1 MGVEIVEG
9 VKIVERLERFVLRE
23 IIMKIKNILGNYPLC
38 FALAAMF
45 VLNGYSKPK
54 PAAEAKADARK
65 YLVFELTNIRLRDTV
80 CGYDEA
86 VHHLVSELGTNHP
99 SSDRMY
105 AFGLNGMPL
114 LTRSVAVLNDQVNLV
129 FDIAEK
135 HDVPVYFHI
144 DPVYSIGMEN
154 SPDGEEP
161 ALRFWEHPGMCEWV
175 NFPAEG
181 QTSGQI
187 PRCWVNWG
195 NWVKL
200 SNAMPNYESPEL
212 KRFYKSQLEDGVL
225 KPIKERLSVLEQ
237 EGKGYLFAGLNI
249 GWETRFQDKS
259 DLVGQAIT
267 NTANASEIMQ
277 EWEQAKT
284 GYAALHTKGWD
295 DARLT
300 RVAKERGVSNDR
312 LFYDLCAESVHD
324 NMEMLAK
331 IACEYGFSKS
341 RIFSHIVAIE
351 SCDEGS
357 RSGTNVESPPVWTA
371 LNDYCTPGFTLD
383 KRGAAVYDLDEMRKV
398 FKARGHE
405 FKYGAVETYLFH
417 YQTGAEYTAQRNE
430 FFDNGTT
437 LISVLGAVYAPYY
450 ASHSPF
456 EMNKDQAAAIRNW
469 LNP

>member
-1 MGVEIVEG
+1 MMNLKKMWGG
-9 VKIVERLERFVLRE
+9 RLS
-23 IIMKIKNILGNYPLC
+23 C
-38 FALAAMF
+38 FALASMF
-45 VLNGYSKPK
+45 VLNGYSKPQ
-54 PAAEAKADARK
+54 PVIETNVDARK
-65 YLVFELTNIRLRDTV
+65 YLVFELTNIRLEDPV

-86 VHHLVSELGTNHP
+86 VYHLVSELGTNHP

-105 AFGLNGMPL
+105 AFGFNGMPL

-144 DPVYSIGMEN
+144 DPVYSIGMED
-154 SPDGEEP
+154 SPAGEEP
-161 ALRFWEHPGMCEWV
+161 SLRFWNHPGMCEWV
-175 NFPAEG
+175 NFPEAG
-181 QTSGQI
+181 QTNGRI

-195 NWVKL
+195 TWVKL

-267 NTANASEIMQ
+267 NTQNSSEVMQ

-300 RVAKERGVSNDR
+300 REAKARGISKDR

-331 IACEYGFSKS
+331 IAIDYGFSKS
-341 RIFSHIVAIE
+341 RIFSHIVAIDSYYDDNILKNNLE
-351 SCDEGS
+351 
-357 RSGTNVESPPVWTA
+357 NPPVWTA

-383 KRGAAVYDLDEMRKV
+383 KHGGAKYDMDEMRKV
-398 FKARGHE
+398 FKAHGHE
-405 FKYGAVETYLFH
+405 FKYGAVETYLYH
-417 YQTGAEYTAQRNE
+417 YQTGAAYTAQLNE
-430 FFDNGTT
+430 FFDSGAT

-450 ASHSPF
+450 ESHSPF
-456 EMNKDQAAAIRNW
+456 EMNKNQASAIRKW